1 MRQLKRILIS
11 LGLIATLAACGERP
25 PIESEQ
31 IGFRGTAMGTLNNP
45 RLPQPDNSMPPAL
58 PAAASAGPKAGEI
71 YQNVQVL
78 GDLSVGEFTR
88 TMTAITQW
96 VAPEQGCGYCHNL
109 QNLADDSMYT
119 KVVSRRMLQMTQHV
133 NQNWNDHVGGAGV
146 NCYTCHR
153 GNNVPEYIWF
163 AADPAADRSSP
174 YAGNL
179 YGQNM
184 ASETAAYSSLP
195 GDPMTRFLMG
205 GYDDIRVIG
214 KTASA
219 QYEQN
224 TIKDTEWTYALMMH
238 MSDSLG
244 VNCTFCHNSRA
255 FSSWE
260 ESPPQRVKAWHGIRM
275 VSGLNTEYLDPLQ
288 PVYPDNR
295 LGPSGD
301 APKAYCSTCHQGQ
314 NKPLGGADMVSDY
327 PKSMVG
333 N

>member
-1 MRQLKRILIS
+1 MNNFTRMALAIVT
-11 LGLIATLAACGERP
+11 ATTLVACGERP
-25 PIESEQ
+25 PIDSEQ
-31 IGFRGTAMGTLNNP
+31 VGYRGTAMGTLSNP
-45 RLPQPDNSMPPAL
+45 RLPQADNSMPPAL
-58 PAAASAGPKAGEI
+58 PPVSADGPRAGDI

-78 GDLSVGEFTR
+78 GDLSIGEFTR

-96 VAPEQGCGYCHNL
+96 VAPEQGCNYCHNA
-109 QNLADDSMYT
+109 QNLADDSLYT
-119 KVVSRRMLQMTQHV
+119 KVVSRRMLQMTQHI
-133 NQNWNDHVGGAGV
+133 NQEWDAHVGGAGV

-163 AADPAADRSSP
+163 KPDAPKTAAQM
-174 YAGNL
+174 GNL
-179 YGQNM
+179 YGQNL

-205 GYDDIRVIG
+205 GYDDISVVG

-219 QYEQN
+219 KYEVN
-224 TIKDTEWTYALMMH
+224 TIKETEWTYALMMH

-255 FSSWE
+255 FASWE
-260 ESPPQRVKAWHGIRM
+260 QSPPQRATAWHGIRM

-295 LGPSGD
+295 LGPTGD
-301 APKAYCSTCHQGQ
+301 APKAFCATCHQGQ
-314 NKPLGGADMVSDY
+314 NKPLGGADMVSAY
-327 PKSMVG
+327 PKSMG
-333 N
+333 GEDN